1 MNLTRVAMVVLAG
14 GLGVLGPV
22 GCGGGEE
29 TGAER
34 SPAAGP
40 AEPEV
45 REVEYTV
52 RGVVERMP
60 GAMNE
65 LLVRHEAIP
74 EFDTGR
80 VDDEGT
86 PVLGMNVMSM
96 EFPAGEGYDYR
107 DLSVGDKVALTFAV
121 RHDAEDNSL
130 VGWELVSHEVLPDE
144 TELNFTPLDELR
156 DGGDESG
163 GGGS

>member
-1 MNLTRVAMVVLAG
+1 VNLTRVAMAAVVCG
-14 GLGVLGPV
+14 FGVLGPV
-22 GCGGGEE
+22 GCGGGEGS
-29 TGAER
+29 GAER
-34 SPAAGP
+34 SSAADP

-60 GAMNE
+60 GGMNE

-80 VDDEGT
+80 VDDGGT

-96 EFPAGEGYDYR
+96 EFPASEGYDYG
-107 DLSVGDKVALTFAV
+107 DLAVGDKVALTFAV
-121 RHDAEDNSL
+121 RHDAADNSL
-130 VGWELVSHEVLPDE
+130 VGWELVSHEVLPAE

-156 DGGDESG
+156 GSG
-163 GGGS
+163 GEDNGSDS